1 MRKELM
7 EPELETTG
15 PGFSLP
21 EYLAILRRRRAV
33 IIQAFILVTVIGV
46 AQAMMAHNVYQSSAK
61 LLVEGQSYNL
71 NTVDSSNPLS
81 SLFQLS
87 QQQSV
92 ETQVE
97 VLQSAPLMDQVAKQV
112 GPATLTVAPIGETN
126 VIAVSAESGSPQTA
140 AAAPNALLNDY
151 IAQNTNSE
159 LGEMDRAR
167 EFVAEQGKA
176 AHARLVETETA
187 LEKFKQNNHIAELTV
202 NRDNQIARTNA
213 LTDAQRTAQQNL
225 VSLRSQIAASQ
236 KEIAEASPS
245 TVQLTQATNPAL
257 TSLQDSVR
265 TLEVQRVGL
274 TQPGGLGPQAPAVRA
289 IDAEITDL
297 RSRLVRQPALI
308 ASQNISPSTFR
319 QSLRDKIADLEAQ
332 VPVQQTQVALAHQA
346 LAEANANVSKYAALG
361 LALDRLNRQHDTA
374 AAADKNF
381 SDQLAD
387 LNLREKAHH
396 ATAHIIE
403 SAQVPDA
410 PIRPKRIQSVIF
422 ACLIGLFVGL
432 CLALLQEFL
441 DDRINSVA
449 DADRVLQLPSLGH
462 VPALSIA
469 DAHLLPQM
477 KGLDPASESYRVLR
491 TNIHFATVDAPARTL
506 LVTSSHPG
514 EGKTTTAANL
524 AFAMAMDGKKVILVD
539 TDLRRPSLHTL
550 LDLPAVPGLT
560 DVLLGHAPLA
570 PREIMSGLS
579 VLTAGSTPPNP
590 SELLNSRKFRNLVT
604 QLSDNA
610 DVVIFDSCPVLVAAD
625 APILASQMDG
635 TIVVVETGSTKK
647 ASARRTLEL
656 LRHARAT
663 LLGIAYNKVRSQDAP
678 SYYYDYQYGDPDLLT
693 VIPDKI
699 ALPDKMALP
708 DSMSRPEPPAKEND

>member
-1 MRKELM
+1 MRKRELM
-7 EPELETTG
+7 EPELEATG
-15 PGFSLP
+15 PGFSLQ
-21 EYLAILRRRRAV
+21 EYLAILRRRRAI
-33 IIQAFILVTVIGV
+33 IIQAFILVAVIGV
-46 AQAMMAHNVYQSSAK
+46 AQAMMARNVYQSSAK

-112 GPATLTVAPIGETN
+112 GPATLTVAPVGETN
-126 VIAVSAESGSPQTA
+126 VIAVSAESGSRQAA

-151 IAQNTNSE
+151 ITQNTNSE

-167 EFVAEQGKA
+167 EFVSEQGKA
-176 AHARLVETETA
+176 AHAKLVETETA
-187 LEKFKQNNHIAELTV
+187 LEKFEQNNHIAELTV
-202 NRDNQIARTNA
+202 NRDNQIARVNA

-225 VSLRSQIAASQ
+225 VSLRSQIASGQ
-236 KEIAEASPS
+236 KELAEESPS

-257 TSLQDSVR
+257 TTLEESIR
-265 TLEVQRVGL
+265 TLEEQRVGL
-274 TQPGGLGPQAPAVRA
+274 TQPGGLGPQAPQVRA
-289 IDAEITDL
+289 IDAEIADL
-297 RSRLVRQPALI
+297 RQRLVRLPPLI
-308 ASQNISPSTFR
+308 ATQSISTSAFR
-319 QSLRDKIADLEAQ
+319 QSLRDKIADLSAE
-332 VPVQQTQVALAHQA
+332 VPVQQTQVSLSRQA
-346 LAEANANVSKYAALG
+346 LADANANVSKYAALG
-361 LALDRLNRQHDTA
+361 LALDRLNRQHDA
-374 AAADKNF
+374 AAANDKNF
-381 SDQLAD
+381 SSQLAD

-396 ATAHIIE
+396 ATARIIE
-403 SAQVPDA
+403 AAAVPDA
-410 PIRPKRIQSVIF
+410 PVRPKRIQSVIF

-441 DDRINSVA
+441 DDRINTVA

-462 VPALSIA
+462 VPALSVA

-477 KGLDPASESYRVLR
+477 KGFDPASESYRVLR

-539 TDLRRPSLHTL
+539 TDLRRPSLHKL
-550 LDLPAVPGLT
+550 LDLPAVPGLA
-560 DVLLGHAPLA
+560 DVMLGHAPLA
-570 PREIMSGLS
+570 PHEIMSGLS
-579 VLTAGSTPPNP
+579 VLTAGSMPPNP
-590 SELLNSRKFRNLVT
+590 GELLNSRKFRNLVT
-604 QLSDNA
+604 QLSDDA
-610 DVVIFDSCPVLVAAD
+610 DVVIFDSSPVLVAAD
-625 APILASQMDG
+625 AAILASQMDG
-635 TIVVVETGSTKK
+635 TVIVVETGSTKK

-663 LLGIAYNKVRSQDAP
+663 LLGVAYNKVRSQDAP
-678 SYYYDYQYGDPDLLT
+678 SYYYDYQYGDPALLSAHPKK
-693 VIPDKI
+693 V

-708 DSMSRPEPPAKEND
+708 EPPAKENKREDK